1 MARPAFNVFDG
12 ELEDVEEA
20 NGRLWREAWV
30 APRLRAERIGGSVY
44 ELPPR
49 GKFFP
54 YHYHYSDEEWLIV
67 LSGTPTLRTPEGER
81 VLSEGDVVC
90 FRTGPEGAHT
100 VRNDSELPTRV
111 LMMSCGARPE
121 IVVYVDSDKIGTR
134 PGRGEQDNFNFRR
147 DTGLEY
153 WDGEE

>member
-1 MARPAFNVFDG
+1 VRVFNVFDG
-12 ELEDVEEA
+12 ELPETDEP
-20 NGRLWREAWV
+20 NGRRWLEARIG
-30 APRLRAERIGGSVY
+30 PQLGGERIGASVY

-54 YHYHYSDEEWLIV
+54 YHYHYSDEEWVLV
-67 LSGTPTLRTPEGER
+67 LSGTPTLRTPAGES

-100 VRNDSELPTRV
+100 LWNDADAPARILF
-111 LMMSCGARPE
+111 MSSGTRPE
-121 IVVYVDSDKIGTR
+121 VIVYVDSNKIGTR